1 MLGSL
6 RGDQAGRSSASIPAF
21 GDLNYDAYG
30 ALIAKHTDH
39 HFRQFGSVISVR
51 GREVSRIEGF
61 SDAVFGFALTLLV
74 ASIEV
79 PPDFEALKQTLRG
92 FLPFALTFALIS
104 WIWYLH
110 YSFFRQ
116 FGLEDRLTIV
126 LNSVLLFVVLFFVY
140 PLKVDGQQSRAADHG
155 IGESGF
161 GNLTEYDNRFL
172 MVCYSSGVIAVFLV
186 FFLLNWNAYRQR
198 ASVGTEAGGSLRH
211 RHGAARARREHVA
224 RRDVDH
230 ARHVAADDVVRA
242 VRPDLRPGGTAAG
255 DQWVAQRVATRARVF
270 PSSTP
275 ARQ

>member
-1 MLGSL
+1 MIP
-6 RGDQAGRSSASIPAF
+6 RS
-21 GDLNYDAYG
+21 
-30 ALIAKHTDH
+30 
-39 HFRQFGSVISVR
+39 

-140 PLKVDGQQSRAADHG
+140 PLKVMANALVGMGQTT
-155 IGESGF
+155 F
-161 GNLTEYDNRFL
+161 GNLSMDDNRFL
-172 MVCYSSGVIAVFLV
+172 MVSYSSGVIAVFLV
-186 FFLLNWNAYRQR
+186 FFLLNANAYRQR
-198 ASVGTEAGGSLRH
+198 AALDLKREDIYDIGTALRAHASSVLLGVTSVILALTLPPNWFALSGLVYALEGPLQGVNGWIRGTR
-211 RHGAARARREHVA
+211 RAT
-224 RRDVDH
+224 
-230 ARHVAADDVVRA
+230 
-242 VRPDLRPGGTAAG
+242 LFSPGGHAG
-255 DQWVAQRVATRARVF
+255 
-270 PSSTP
+270 
-275 ARQ
+275 

>member
-1 MLGSL
+1 MLP
-6 RGDQAGRSSASIPAF
+6 RS
-21 GDLNYDAYG
+21 G
-30 ALIAKHTDH
+30 
-39 HFRQFGSVISVR
+39 

-140 PLKVDGQQSRAADHG
+140 PLKVMANALVGLDGTSFA
-155 IGESGF
+155 
-161 GNLTEYDNRFL
+161 NLTEYDNRFL
-172 MVCYSSGVIAVFLV
+172 MVAYSSGVIAVFLV

-198 ASVGTEAGGSLRH
+198 YALKLKPEDLYDVRTALRAHALSTLLGVTSVILAMTLPMKLFALAGVIYALEGPLQ
-211 RHGAARARREHVA
+211 GANGWFRGIRRAK
-224 RRDVDH
+224 
-230 ARHVAADDVVRA
+230 
-242 VRPDLRPGGTAAG
+242 
-255 DQWVAQRVATRARVF
+255 VF
-270 PSSTP
+270 PDSALDAPTS
-275 ARQ
+275 

>member
-1 MLGSL
+1 M
-6 RGDQAGRSSASIPAF
+6 I
-21 GDLNYDAYG
+21 
-30 ALIAKHTDH
+30 K
-39 HFRQFGSVISVR
+39 R

-140 PLKVDGQQSRAADHG
+140 PLKVMANALV
-155 IGESGF
+155 GF
-161 GNLTEYDNRFL
+161 GQTSFNSLTEYDNRFL
-172 MVCYSSGVIAVFLV
+172 MVSYSSGVIAVFLV
-186 FFLLNWNAYRQR
+186 FFLLNLNAYRQR
-198 ASVGTEAGGSLRH
+198 RELDLEPDALYDIGTALRGHASSTLLGVTSVILAIALPMKYFGLSGLIYALEGPLQGGIGWLR
-211 RHGAARARREHVA
+211 GSRRE
-224 RRDVDH
+224 
-230 ARHVAADDVVRA
+230 RA
-242 VRPDLRPGGTAAG
+242 LL
-255 DQWVAQRVATRARVF
+255 
-270 PSSTP
+270 SSTP
-275 ARQ
+275 ERR